1 MPHHQFS
8 IITQKFPG
16 GPFIFREISR
26 ISSRV
31 IKFQEISRIS
41 RSCRY
46 PDLNYIPHWF
56 LINMFLHFSFN
67 RCLQAL
73 VHWCGFHAARGE
85 SEWCILLWF
94 LAAQTVAARHLSSCW
109 QLLLSSASRVHK
121 CTELLWLHTRHAASQ
136 WTRPQSSRLRDMD
149 SHSRMHLSE
158 TARVF
163 NFIHHW

>member
-46 PDLNYIPHWF
+46 PDLNSG
-56 LINMFLHFSFN
+56 L
-67 RCLQAL
+67 
-73 VHWCGFHAARGE
+73 
-85 SEWCILLWF
+85 
-94 LAAQTVAARHLSSCW
+94 
-109 QLLLSSASRVHK
+109 
-121 CTELLWLHTRHAASQ
+121 
-136 WTRPQSSRLRDMD
+136 RPKLSRLVSDFGLNERLIQKLKWPTDRHW
-149 SHSRMHLSE
+149 SRLLKSVVHENTQTTVKLNHHSYDNILHCEAKHPYCTTLFTFGIKYKHSQTRKTIKHTQNIIMH
-158 TARVF
+158 A
-163 NFIHHW
+163 H